1 MSGVEGLK
9 AAVALLESRCA
20 AIDLHYQRFPNS
32 LDRTMEDTAKAIRT
46 ALSAIEGGGGAL
58 QPSASVPTEQADG
71 GVVAALETACRVLR
85 GIPKPRTNDG
95 VSIVYSV
102 SDDVPE
108 DIYTA
113 QSYVEHAMF
122 LLARATPPAT
132 PIAGGLGSSPDGDT
146 HRVAETAVVERR
158 PFADVHAEAY
168 GWTLDND
175 GFLAGL
181 VAGDMGYDHT
191 DLLLSDLLID
201 AQVAEGRRE
210 RTKQGGPY
218 SWPFHDALMALVSTG
233 YAAIQQAAPASDTTA
248 GYEPEA
254 SEPKDAARRDEEAGR

>member
-58 QPSASVPTEQADG
+58 QPSASVPTEWSERPEVVLQYAQQLAT
-71 GVVAALETACRVLR
+71 VAAHKVGCVPEWRPL
-85 GIPKPRTNDG
+85 
-95 VSIVYSV
+95 
-102 SDDVPE
+102 DDVYGCLSQI
-108 DIYTA
+108 DNCLTGL
-113 QSYVEHAMF
+113 V
-122 LLARATPPAT
+122 ATPPAT